1 MDLIINF
8 FKDTLSGWTYVVTVV
23 ISVFLILVIIG
34 YLGDRQKRKL
44 EEELK
49 KARVNVNVKSGN
61 RV

>member
-8 FKDTLSGWTYVVTVV
+8 LKDTLSGWTYVITVV
-23 ISVFLILVIIG
+23 ISIFLILVIIG

-44 EEELK
+44 NEELK

-61 RV
+61 RG